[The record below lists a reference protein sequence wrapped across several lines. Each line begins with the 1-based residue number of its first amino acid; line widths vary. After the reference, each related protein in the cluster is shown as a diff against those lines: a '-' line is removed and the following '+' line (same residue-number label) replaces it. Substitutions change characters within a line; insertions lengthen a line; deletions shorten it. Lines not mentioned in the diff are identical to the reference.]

1 MTKDMF
7 SIFLRAGHNTFSTML
22 RAPLTFGEPSPD
34 PCPDAEF
41 DISGIIGLTGDMV
54 GSVVISMGWA
64 TAENCVKAFMCSET
78 APAEDDVCD
87 AIGELANMIAGSAK
101 SQLDGKNISIS
112 CPSVVRGKDLTASRP
127 KSTPCVRIP
136 CSSELGDFELLLS
149 LQPANVNA
157 AAA

>member
-22 RAPLTFGEPSPD
+22 RAPLTFGEPSPN
-34 PCPDAEF
+34 PLPDAVY
-41 DISGIIGLTGDMV
+41 DISGIIGLTGDIT
-54 GSVVISMGWA
+54 GSVVISMRWE
-64 TAENCVKAFMCSET
+64 TAENCVKAFT
-78 APAEDDVCD
+78 GAESTPDDDVCD

-112 CPSVVRGKDLTASRP
+112 CPSVVRGKDLTASQP

-136 CSSELGDFELLLS
+136 CSSDLGDFELLLS
-149 LQPANVNA
+149 LEPANVNA

>member
-22 RAPLTFGEPSPD
+22 QAPLTFGEPSQD
-34 PCPDAEF
+34 PTPGADF
-41 DISGIIGLTGDMV
+41 DISGIIGLTGDMT
-54 GSVVISMGWA
+54 GSVVISMSWSTA
-64 TAENCVKAFMCSET
+64 TNCVKAFTGMDN
-78 APAEDDVCD
+78 APDEDVCD

-112 CPSVVRGKDLTASRP
+112 CPSVVRGKDLQASRP

-136 CSSELGDFELLLS
+136 CSSDLGDFELLLS
-149 LQPANVNA
+149 LQPAKAGAVA
-157 AAA
+157 A